1 MNLKTTVALLL
12 FTMMSINTGF
22 AQEVKKADI
31 IGIIHDETEA
41 PLISATLM
49 LIHAEDSTLVGFST
63 TEQDGSF
70 KIKNVRAGAYLLKTN
85 YLGYIPLYT
94 EVKFAD
100 ESVIDLGV
108 IGMEAAPEVLRE
120 VEITADYVP
129 IEISNDTIA
138 YNAAAFKTLPNA
150 AVEDLLK
157 KLPGVEVDKE
167 GNITAQGEDVQKV
180 LVDGKEFF
188 GSDPKIATK
197 NLPADAVDK
206 VQVFDKRSDQ
216 AEFTGVDDGE
226 RQKTINIK
234 LREDKKKGFFGNL
247 EGGYGTDD
255 KYNAKMNLNRF
266 NKKSQLSFLGLAN
279 NINQQGFSMNEFVN
293 FSGGMSS
300 LMRSSGGRVRIGGSS
315 SAVPISDGLSDGL
328 AKTLAGGVNY
338 NVEIGKKLDLR
349 TSYFYNGINNQIT
362 QDKFR
367 QDFVYDSL
375 GNNGVI
381 ETFGHSENSTK
392 SDGHR
397 INFIAEFDI
406 DSTQNLKL
414 TSSAGVSNGDFSS
427 LDSTRTFNTS
437 DVLTNRNISDY
448 YSDGDDLSFDG
459 ELLYRKKFAAKVG
472 RSLTASAN
480 LNINNNDGNGRLK
493 SISEFLTTGLD
504 VINQRQVFGGD
515 NMRWGSKLS
524 YTEPL
529 GKKTYLELNY
539 QYQNNKNESDKDFFD
554 IDSTSNEDGILNPV
568 LSTYYTRDYD
578 FHKGGVTLRLNSNK
592 SSLNL
597 GLQYQDAELTGFVN
611 RNDSIIRR
619 DFGVF
624 LPSVRWRYEFAT
636 ARSMRVQYNTSI
648 NVPGMEQLS
657 PIVDNTDPLRVY
669 IGNEN
674 LQEEYVHNARIMFH
688 SFSQFSNTS
697 VFAMLRSVV
706 TKDKIINSSYFNQD
720 LREVTTPINIDTDL
734 RLTAYGSF
742 STPLK
747 FIKTR
752 IRLNLNSTYNR
763 SEVFINRV
771 NNDIDRWNHRFGLSF
786 QSLNSEIFDYSV
798 GGSWTYNTTTY
809 SDNTSFDQNYFIQ
822 NYYTDISVNFLKT
835 WSISTSFD
843 VRFFSG
849 EQFVDNEIIPL
860 WKFSLSKYV
869 FEDRRG
875 EIKISVFDVL
885 NENQG
890 ISRTSNLNYIE
901 EIKSNALEQYVMLSF
916 VYAIKGFG
924 QPEPSNMH
932 IIGHGRRR

>member
-1 MNLKTTVALLL
+1 MNLKSTLSIFFL
-12 FTMMSINTGF
+12 FLISINASY

-31 IGIIHDETEA
+31 IGVIQDDTET

-49 LIHAEDSTLVGFST
+49 LINAVDSSLVGFST

-70 KIKNVRAGAYLLKTN
+70 KIKNVKAGDYLLKTN

-100 ESVIDLGV
+100 ESVIDLGA
-108 IGMEAAPEVLRE
+108 IQMEAAPEVLGE

-138 YNAAAFKTLPNA
+138 YNAAAFQTLPNA
-150 AVEDLLK
+150 VIEDLLK
-157 KLPGVEVDKE
+157 KLPGVEVDKD

-206 VQVFDKRSDQ
+206 VQVYDKKSDQ

-226 RQKTINIK
+226 RVKTINIK

-247 EGGYGTDD
+247 EGGYGTDQ

-300 LMRSSGGRVRIGGSS
+300 LMSSGGGRVRIGG
-315 SAVPISDGLSDGL
+315 SAVPISDGLSNGL

-349 TSYFYNGINNQIT
+349 SSYFYNGIDNQIT
-362 QDKFR
+362 QEKFR

-381 ETFGHSENSTK
+381 ETFGNSENNTK

-414 TSSAGVSNGDFSS
+414 TSSAGVSNGDFNS
-427 LDSTRTFNTS
+427 LDSTRTFNTNS
-437 DVLTNRNISDY
+437 VLTNRNLSDY
-448 YSDGDDLSFDG
+448 FSDGNDFSFDG
-459 ELLYRKKFAAKVG
+459 ELLYRKKFSAKVG
-472 RSLTASAN
+472 RSFTANAN
-480 LNINNNDGNGRLK
+480 LNTGNNDGNGRLK
-493 SISEFLTTGLD
+493 SISEFLTSGTH
-504 VINQRQVFGGD
+504 VINQRQLLTGD

-529 GKKTYLELNY
+529 GKKTYLEVNY
-539 QYQNNKNESDKDFFD
+539 QYQDNHNESDKAFYD
-554 IDSTSNEDGILNPV
+554 IDSTTNEDGILNPV
-568 LSTYYTRDYD
+568 LSTYYTRDYN
-578 FHKGGVTLRLNSNK
+578 FHKGGVTVRLNSNK

-597 GLQYQDAELTGFVN
+597 GLQYQDAALRGFVN
-611 RNDSIIRR
+611 DNESPIRR

-636 ARSMRVQYNTSI
+636 ARSMRVDYSTSI
-648 NVPGMEQLS
+648 NVPGIQELS

-669 IGNEN
+669 IGNPN
-674 LQEEYVHNARIMFH
+674 LQEEYVHNARVMFH

-697 VFAMLRSVV
+697 IFAMLRSVV
-706 TKDKIINSSYFNQD
+706 TKDKIITSSYFDQD
-720 LREVTTPINIDTDL
+720 LREITTPINIDTDL

-786 QSLNSEIFDYSV
+786 QSLNSEIFDYTV

-809 SDNTSFDQNYFIQ
+809 SDNTSFDQSYFIQ

-849 EQFVDNEIIPL
+849 EQFVDNEVIPL

-869 FEDRRG
+869 FADRRG
-875 EIKISVFDVL
+875 EIKLSIFDVL
-885 NENQG
+885 DENQG

-924 QPEPSNMH
+924 QPESSNMH
-932 IIGHGRRR
+932 FIGHGRRR